1 MTIPLAHYFW
11 LTGGFFMGM
20 FFMYNIVPFRIA
32 NHHHQNGNNLHIRQ
46 EPPNSVL
53 KFGNPGKNKLC
64 KILRYINI

>member
-11 LTGGFFMGM
+11 LAGGFFMGM

-32 NHHHQNGNNLHIRQ
+32 NHHHQNGNNLHSRQ